1 MLVQPP
7 DRNDQATY
15 SIIGAAMEVHRQ
27 LGHGFLEQVYQE
39 ALLLEFNERVIP
51 AQREVSLEVFYK
63 NKLLKCTYKADFVCY
78 GDIIVELKALSD
90 ITGVEEAQ
98 VINYLKVSGYKKG
111 LLLNFGTTSLQY
123 RRLIMTKNYLRKSVR
138 STDNYGQE

>member
-39 ALLLEFNERVIP
+39 ALLLEFNERGIP

-63 NKLLKCTYKADFVCY
+63 NKLLKCTYKPDFVCY

-98 VINYLKVSGYKKG
+98 VINYLKMSGYKKG
-111 LLLNFGTTSLQY
+111 LLFNFGTTSLQY
-123 RRLIMTKNYLRKSVR
+123 RRLIMTKNYLRKSV
-138 STDNYGQE
+138 